1 MFLETIR
8 SEGLS
13 HLSYLLGDESAGV
26 CAVVDPRRDIQIYLE
41 IAKDRDVRISHILET
56 HVHEDFVSGSREL
69 AAQTGATIYAGES
82 NERTFDHEAVKDG
95 DTIRVGNLSLQAL
108 HTPGHTPEHVCYQV
122 SGGKGAEAPWG
133 VFTGDTLFCG
143 DIGRTDL
150 LGKEEADGATR
161 RLYHSLFDKLL
172 PLGDEL
178 TIHPAHGKGSPCGG
192 NIGDRLISTLG
203 YERRH
208 NPKLQADNEDEFVKD
223 QLGSLQ
229 PAPFYYAYL
238 KDVNTHGPRV
248 LACVP
253 PIPMLEPRVFQIEM
267 GKPDTVVLDTREIE
281 AFGGGHIPGALNIAL
296 REEFPMWA
304 GWMLRPN
311 QRILL
316 VLAEE
321 DDLEEVQRHLLRTGF
336 EKIDGYL
343 AKGMRGW
350 FEAGLPF
357 DRISEMSVHQLKGW
371 IDSGGSDLQVLDVRS
386 SGEWRQGHVPGALH
400 LYAPFLP
407 DHLHSFDRTKAIATY
422 CGSGYRSSIAASL
435 LKRGGFKEVY
445 NIPGSIRAWK
455 AAGYPLQVP

>member
-1 MFLETIR
+1 MFLETIK

-13 HLSYLLGDESAGV
+13 HLSYMLGDESAGV

-95 DTIRVGNLSLQAL
+95 DTIRIGNLSLQAL
-108 HTPGHTPEHVCYQV
+108 HTPGYTPEHVCYRV

-150 LGKEEADGATR
+150 LGKEEADGMTR

-178 TIHPAHGKGSPCGG
+178 TIYPAHGKGSPCGG

-208 NPKLQADNEDEFVKD
+208 NPKLLADNEDEFVKN

-229 PAPFYYAYL
+229 PAPFYYAHL

-253 PIPMLEPRVFQIEM
+253 PIPMLEPHVFQIEM

-281 AFGGGHIPGALNIAL
+281 AFGGGHIQGALNIAL
-296 REEFPMWA
+296 REEFPTWA
-304 GWMLRPN
+304 GWTLRPN

-321 DDLEEVQRHLLRTGF
+321 DDLETVQRHLLRIGF

-343 AKGMRGW
+343 GKGMRGW

-357 DRISEMSVHQLKGW
+357 DRMPEMSVHQLKGR
-371 IDSGGSDLQVLDVRS
+371 IDSGRSDLQVLDVRS
-386 SGEWRQGHVPGALH
+386 PAEWNQGRIPGALH

-407 DHLHSFDRTKAIATY
+407 DHLHSFDRTKPIVTY

-445 NIPGSIRAWK
+445 NIPGSMKAWK
-455 AAGYPLQVP
+455 AAGYRLE